1 MDKLNQK
8 KDDQTNLIKWKL
20 LYKIAAITSMVMV
33 VLIPLQILIFAIS
46 FPPDTIE
53 GWFSLFKENW
63 FLGLIHLDLFLII
76 DNVLVAIM
84 YLAFYVSLKR
94 YNESLM
100 AIALLLGVLGI
111 SAYFASNTA
120 FEMLSISNLY
130 NTAVTEINKNMYL
143 AVGQMAI
150 SNWQGTAFDIY
161 YVLNGITLLI
171 ISSVMYKSTIY
182 SKKAAIAGI
191 ISGIFMTIPST
202 AGTIGLIFSL
212 LSLIP
217 WIVFTIF
224 VAIRFLQLSR

>member
-1 MDKLNQK
+1 MNNLNQK
-8 KDDQTNLIKWKL
+8 KDDSTSLLKWKL
-20 LYKIAAITSMVMV
+20 LYKIAAITSIVMV

-63 FLGLIHLDLFLII
+63 FLGLIHLDLLLII

-84 YLAFYVSLKR
+84 YLAFYVSLKKK
-94 YNESLM
+94 NESLM

-130 NTAVTEINKNMYL
+130 NTAVTEIDKNMYL
-143 AVGQMAI
+143 TVGQMAI
-150 SNWQGTAFDIY
+150 SSWQGTAFDIY

-171 ISSVMYKSTIY
+171 ISCVMYKTNIY

-212 LSLIP
+212 VSLIP

-224 VAIRFLQLSR
+224 VAIRFLQLSK

>member
-1 MDKLNQK
+1 MNKLNQK
-8 KDDQTNLIKWKL
+8 NDDPTSLLKWKL
-20 LYKIAAITSMVMV
+20 LYKIAAITSIVMV

-53 GWFSLFKENW
+53 VWFSLFKENW
-63 FLGLIHLDLFLII
+63 FLGLIHLDLLLII

-94 YNESLM
+94 NNESLM

-120 FEMLSISNLY
+120 FEMLSISSLY
-130 NTAVTEINKNMYL
+130 NTAVTEIDKNMYL

-150 SNWQGTAFDIY
+150 SSWQGTAFDIY

-171 ISSVMYKSTIY
+171 ISSVMYKSNIY
-182 SKKAAIAGI
+182 AKK
-191 ISGIFMTIPST
+191 P
-202 AGTIGLIFSL
+202 
-212 LSLIP
+212 P
-217 WIVFTIF
+217 
-224 VAIRFLQLSR
+224 